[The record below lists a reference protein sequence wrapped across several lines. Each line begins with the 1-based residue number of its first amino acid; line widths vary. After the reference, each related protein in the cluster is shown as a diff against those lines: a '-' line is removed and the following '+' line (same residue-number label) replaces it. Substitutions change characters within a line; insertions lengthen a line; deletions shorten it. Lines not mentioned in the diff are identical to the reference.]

1 MEINYP
7 YRKQTKLN
15 TFKINLTKISKSSY
29 KQVQGAGAN
38 EYRGHR
44 IRPYGVNDRRKHL
57 KTGIIV

>member
-15 TFKINLTKISKSSY
+15 TFKINLTKISKSYY

-38 EYRGHR
+38 EYRAYR

>member
-15 TFKINLTKISKSSY
+15 TFKINLTKISKS
-29 KQVQGAGAN
+29 
-38 EYRGHR
+38 
-44 IRPYGVNDRRKHL
+44 YGVNDRRKHL